1 MEKIDEYLVYKY
13 IITGLASLSVFH
25 FLQSGYEILIL
36 SNRIGKEDRLYLLSF
51 LSSSTSS

>member
-1 MEKIDEYLVYKY
+1 MEKIDKHLVYKN

>member
-1 MEKIDEYLVYKY
+1 MEKIDEHLVYKY

-25 FLQSGYEILIL
+25 FLQLGYEILIL